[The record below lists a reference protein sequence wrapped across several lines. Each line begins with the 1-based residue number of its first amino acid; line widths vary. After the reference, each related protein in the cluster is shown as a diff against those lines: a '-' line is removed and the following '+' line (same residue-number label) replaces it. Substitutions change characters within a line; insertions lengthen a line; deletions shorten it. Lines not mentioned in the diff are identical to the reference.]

1 MMDVTKLPGA
11 SDVWR
16 AVMALCEVREVL
28 ALERVCSPKIFI
40 IQVKKG

>member
-1 MMDVTKLPGA
+1 MVDVTKLPGA

-28 ALERVCSPKIFI
+28 ALERVCSSNFLNVQLK
-40 IQVKKG
+40 QS